1 MKSLNVYAIMK
12 EKEKR
17 KGVFWHRN
25 NIKRRLSAILFLYFF
40 MGASL
45 ASFSIEQLLIPNRII
60 DGGVIGSSLILD
72 YLIPD

>member
-1 MKSLNVYAIMK
+1 M
-12 EKEKR
+12 
-17 KGVFWHRN
+17 
-25 NIKRRLSAILFLYFF
+25 FLYFF